1 MAPKDYKHT
10 PDRIEKIRQSK
21 VGKKQ
26 SPETIAARFAYR
38 DTSFRVDE
46 ADAVLIKTAL
56 EGAERAIAE
65 AISFFEA
72 KLDEHGKDR

>member
-21 VGKKQ
+21 LGVKQ
-26 SPETIAARFAYR
+26 TPETVAARFAYR
-38 DTSFRVDE
+38 ETSFRVNE
-46 ADAVLIKTAL
+46 ADIVRVKTAL
-56 EGAERAIAE
+56 EAAERTIAE

-72 KLDEHGKDR
+72 KLDEHGKHR